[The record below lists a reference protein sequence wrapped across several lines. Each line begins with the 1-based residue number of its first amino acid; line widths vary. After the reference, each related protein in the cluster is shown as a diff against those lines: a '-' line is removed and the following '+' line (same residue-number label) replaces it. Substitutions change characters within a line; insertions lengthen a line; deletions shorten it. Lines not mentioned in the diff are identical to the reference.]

1 MILPGKFEDI
11 SKSIVVVGYR
21 IIKLLRKKNYSVF
34 YLYKQI
40 NKLCNI
46 DILYFFDILTFL
58 WLLDAI
64 EINFN
69 IISLKN
75 DSQKNLYNA

>member
-1 MILPGKFEDI
+1 MILPDKYEDLKG
-11 SKSIVVVGYR
+11 SMIVLGYR
-21 IIKLLRKKNYSVF
+21 VLKLLNKNDLHIYD
-34 YLYKQI
+34 LYKKV
-40 NKLCNI
+40 NKEFNI

-69 IISLKN
+69 IVRYNN
-75 DSQKNLYNA
+75 DIKSNIH